1 MAYADDLLIALTK
14 NEDLTKLIQLVENW
28 AKGNKIQLNK
38 NKGKSAYI
46 KLVLRSTK
54 NDKKDEITEG
64 IHKENEYK
72 YLGITIRD
80 DMNICDGLKTA
91 IRALNWEKS
100 RFKVKKMKVNVTVQL
115 NLWRTYLLGKVNYY
129 LFTLLFCD

>member
-1 MAYADDLLIALTK
+1 
-14 NEDLTKLIQLVENW
+14 
-28 AKGNKIQLNK
+28 
-38 NKGKSAYI
+38 
-46 KLVLRSTK
+46 
-54 NDKKDEITEG
+54 
-64 IHKENEYK
+64 
-72 YLGITIRD
+72 
-80 DMNICDGLKTA
+80 MNICDGLKTA